1 MTQLTRSDI
10 PTLNKAL
17 GTNFPLSGNILGET
31 ERTRVAMAL
40 DADYVAGGNITAA
53 NGGVPALLT
62 TWVDPALIEVLV
74 SPMKMAQV
82 FGETQKGSRTTSSVM
97 FPIVEANGET
107 STYGDFN
114 ENGMS
119 GANVNYVSRQPYA
132 YQTNIQIGEIEQE
145 IAAEAR
151 VDWVQQHQ
159 KAAILTLNKF
169 QNQTYIYG
177 VAGLKNYGM
186 LNDPDLL
193 PSMTGINWAT
203 ATADQVFED
212 IRKQYALL
220 VKQGNGLVEED
231 DAMTLVLSPSM
242 STNLQ
247 KTNQYGLN
255 VRDLITKNFPNLKIE
270 TVPEYST
277 AAGEVIQLIL
287 DSYNGRKTAE
297 MAFCDKMRSHA
308 VVIGQSGWKQKR
320 SQSTLGAIIYYPVFV
335 ASSLA
340 SNTP

>member
-1 MTQLTRSDI
+1 MNRSDI
-10 PTLNKAL
+10 QLINKKL
-17 GTNFPLSGNILGET
+17 GTNFPLNGNILGEL
-31 ERTRVAMAL
+31 ERTKVAMAL
-40 DADYVAGGNITAA
+40 DADYVAGANITAA

-62 TWVDPALIEVLV
+62 NWVDPALIEVLV
-74 SPMKMAQV
+74 APMKMAQV
-82 FGETQKGSRTTSSVM
+82 FGEVLKGSRTTSSVM
-97 FPIVEANGET
+97 IPVVEANGET

-159 KAAILTLNKF
+159 QAAILTLNKF
-169 QNQTYIYG
+169 QNQTYVYG

-193 PSMTGINWAT
+193 PSMTGINWAD
-203 ATADQVFED
+203 ATAEEIFADVQ
-212 IRKQYALL
+212 KQYALL
-220 VKQGNGLVEED
+220 VKQGNGLVERD
-231 DAMTLVLSPSM
+231 DAMTFVMSPAM
-242 STNLQ
+242 DANLT

-255 VRDLITKNFPNLKIE
+255 VYDLIKKNFPNLKIE

-277 AAGEVIQLIL
+277 ASGEVLQLIL

-297 MAFCDKMRSHA
+297 MAFCDKMRAHP
-308 VVIGQSGWKQKR
+308 VIQGQSGWKQKR

-340 SNTP
+340 SNTPA